1 VFTSR
6 SIRVVAL
13 IRVAGL
19 ALATAGV
26 AAACGHAAGDH
37 AADRPTTA
45 AAAQTQGSPTAPAQT
60 GPDSTPDPTS
70 PQALSGAVVPA
81 GKPSSQPTGAPTTA
95 TTPTP
100 TKATKPAAPS
110 SSPSSAL
117 PVSPAV
123 AWLQPSALPA
133 ASAYRWATSAAV
145 EDVPTDRLTSELT
158 CVGFAHAASARQQAF
173 TSSLGITAHEQILV
187 YPDAA
192 TARADYL
199 AAVAGFPQ
207 CPDAIRAQQASAVH
221 PVTPDAQLTDYIA
234 AGANSSAWTLHWTA
248 VPGRFGPGGP
258 RSEHTYLV
266 QRGAT
271 IALLDLTA
279 PDATSPAVHTTTDQ
293 QVLAAM

>member
-1 VFTSR
+1 MFTSR
-6 SIRVVAL
+6 STRVAAL

-37 AADRPTTA
+37 AADRPA
-45 AAAQTQGSPTAPAQT
+45 PAVAAQTQGSPAAPGET
-60 GPDSTPDPTS
+60 GPDSTPDLTS
-70 PQALSGAVVPA
+70 PQALSGAEAPV

-95 TTPTP
+95 APTT
-100 TKATKPAAPS
+100 ATKPAAPS

-123 AWLQPSALPA
+123 AWLQPSALPD
-133 ASAYRWATSAAV
+133 ASAYHWATSAAV

-158 CVGFAHAASARQQAF
+158 CIGFAHAASAKQQAF
-173 TSSLGITAHEQILV
+173 TSSLGTTAHEQILV

-192 TARADYL
+192 TAQADYQT
-199 AAVAGFPQ
+199 AVAGFPK
-207 CPDAIRAQQASAVH
+207 CPDEIRAQQASAVH

-234 AGANSSAWTLHWTA
+234 SDANSSAWTLHWTA